1 MRAGPDWKLKKN
13 TSELY
18 LSNTSSRGQKLIAH
32 NKIHAAKIY
41 TQIPYPVSAV
51 GVRITHDIIKCT

>member
-1 MRAGPDWKLKKN
+1 MRDLIENKTKN
-13 TSELY
+13 TSEIY
-18 LSNTSSRGQKLIAH
+18 LINTSSRGQKLIAQ

-41 TQIPYPVSAV
+41 TQISYPLSVV

>member
-1 MRAGPDWKLKKN
+1 MRDLIKNFKKT
-13 TSELY
+13 TSELN
-18 LSNTSSRGQKLIAH
+18 LINTSSRGQKLIAQ